1 MPHAVS
7 PVVELIRTRLAEGSR
22 PGARTDAERLAVVI
36 EGGSSRAAYGG
47 GMVCELESR
56 GVLRTFDAVY
66 GASAGALN
74 GAWLV
79 CGRANDNVHGWW
91 EPEVMREVINPRRM
105 LRGHPLVDTDYL
117 ISHVYEHLTPMG
129 WSEILAS
136 DVEYHPL
143 ATDAQ
148 TGESVDLRPMIHDK
162 LDLQT
167 ALRATSR
174 MPILGGPP
182 VRLGDRS
189 FIDAGIAEPIPVYT
203 AQAQGATHLLV
214 LRTKTPSFE
223 PHRSSKVE
231 QRVVT
236 RWMRRHAPGAVVAWA
251 DRDVHRIDT
260 ENTLAV
266 DPRVIQLFPPE
277 GSPTIS
283 RVGRS
288 AETLEQAVD
297 IGRQVVAAALDA

>member
-105 LRGHPLVDTDYL
+105 LRG
-117 ISHVYEHLTPMG
+117 I
-129 WSEILAS
+129 
-136 DVEYHPL
+136 
-143 ATDAQ
+143 
-148 TGESVDLRPMIHDK
+148 
-162 LDLQT
+162 
-167 ALRATSR
+167 
-174 MPILGGPP
+174 
-182 VRLGDRS
+182 
-189 FIDAGIAEPIPVYT
+189 
-203 AQAQGATHLLV
+203 
-214 LRTKTPSFE
+214 
-223 PHRSSKVE
+223 RSS
-231 QRVVT
+231 T
-236 RWMRRHAPGAVVAWA
+236 
-251 DRDVHRIDT
+251 
-260 ENTLAV
+260 
-266 DPRVIQLFPPE
+266 
-277 GSPTIS
+277 PT
-283 RVGRS
+283 
-288 AETLEQAVD
+288 T
-297 IGRQVVAAALDA
+297 